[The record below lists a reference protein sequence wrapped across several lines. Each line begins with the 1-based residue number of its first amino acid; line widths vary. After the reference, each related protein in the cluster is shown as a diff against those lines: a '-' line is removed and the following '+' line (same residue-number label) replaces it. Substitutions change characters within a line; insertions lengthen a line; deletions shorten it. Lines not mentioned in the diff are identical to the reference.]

1 MILLVTHE
9 VEFAKQ
15 MGRLLEAQGY
25 PVMLAFDG
33 SDVPALVTEVSPRL
47 VIMNL
52 YLQNPSGLEVLRQI
66 RRHGYARKI
75 IVLAGYSASSE
86 IQRALLLGID
96 QVIGQP
102 VSFNQIISA
111 VRVAIGP
118 PPKNEVHIGRP
129 SEYYSHLAKMP

>member
-1 MILLVTHE
+1 MILLATHE

-15 MGRLLEAQGY
+15 MARLLEARGY

-33 SDVPALVTEVSPRL
+33 SDVPALVTEGNPRL
-47 VIMNL
+47 VVVNL
-52 YLQNPSGLEVLRQI
+52 YLQNPSGLEVLQQLRDQ
-66 RRHGYARKI
+66 GYAGKI

-96 QVIGQP
+96 QVLGQP
-102 VSFNQIISA
+102 VSFNQIVSA

-118 PPKNEVHIGRP
+118 SLKNDGHMNSQTE
-129 SEYYSHLAKMP
+129 SCSQLANMP